1 MAENIHVAIRIRPM
15 SENEEITST
24 CAICVPTS
32 QPTVVV
38 QASDGQ
44 IKSFT
49 YDHCFSSLEPS
60 NDTGTQDAVYTEF
73 GADLVKNVLEGY
85 NCCLFAYGQTGAGK
99 SHTMMGYGDQP
110 GVIPRSVEDLFGQ
123 KGQLRGDELRVWCSF
138 VEIYNEQIRD
148 LLEPSGLRQETQSS
162 LRIMDHPALGV
173 IIPGLVE
180 AACQTVLEVKKL
192 IKFGLKKRVT
202 SATIMNNTSSRSH
215 AVFIIKVQRVAG
227 EGRVDSTNARMNLV
241 DLAGSER
248 HKAAFIHGATF
259 KEGCAINQSLSA
271 LALVIKELGEQQAR
285 SQIRQRTRS
294 FSGALPMTATQ
305 TPMEGK
311 EVVPFRSSKLT
322 FLLRDSLAGNSRSRM
337 VAAVSPAACNVDETI
352 STLRFASSVKK
363 VKTSASVNVDQRM
376 GVVQHLQ
383 AEVRRLKALL
393 AARGVEVDA
402 LGAGSV
408 QQEIADREHVL
419 KTLRQSYTV
428 QLEEAQLL
436 ASARQEA
443 LDQQG
448 LSSEDVDEVF
458 GLEKNTPHLLNMSD
472 DPVLSGCL
480 VYFLPKGQLTKLGS
494 HPENQIVI
502 KGLGIS
508 DFVCHFRNPDQR
520 QVVISVPRE
529 DVSERSRVLVNGQLL
544 KPDEVRR
551 LKHFDRLLFGRAWM
565 MRLVVPLEQQDL
577 AANKS
582 LSNHSDTDSS
592 EDVDVKVIK
601 KRSMLK
607 HDTMKL
613 ILNDESE
620 AWSELRLYL
629 GDLWE
634 RLGEE
639 RGNEFFYYLSKAAY
653 LVDEANDITTEMRS
667 EDRLKFEV
675 ELVWDIHRHVS
686 DIIIIIR
693 ITQWSADGQ
702 DASVLSYWTVDSFKQ
717 RLEMMRDCYD
727 TFCSKGRW
735 TGKGDPLEDPWMDPS
750 TVELIVQ
757 MHKSVEEQLRI
768 EELRQSLLSSKLENG
783 NKTGAGDRSQALSAA
798 HSRQSSKRLQGVSTV
813 SSRQSSKLFSNTPS
827 VVNSGRSSL
836 TGKEVRAIGR
846 LGLESEPASRT
857 SSKHSVSVGGPTKTL
872 TPRKDSR
879 PASPPPTLPPAPLLA
894 APHSAPATLREAT
907 AGSRAEESKD
917 AEIQALR
924 QQLKEKEDVECT
936 YKDRIQGMVR
946 QLQELQKRH
955 GPLRDLLGGV
965 QSEGSAP
972 TTRRLNTFPG
982 GGFHSSG
989 SEGRSGVFSVGGGL
1003 VPLLREVREPLAR
1016 PRSPSGPAGTST
1028 APLSPPHPMR
1038 TASVASNGYSTMP
1051 LPSPRSPNSW
1061 VHYTPRA
1068 LQTLV

>member
-1 MAENIHVAIRIRPM
+1 MAMESIHVAIRIRPM
-15 SENEEITST
+15 SESEEATSS
-24 CAICVPTS
+24 CSVCVPTS
-32 QPTVVV
+32 QPTIVV

-49 YDHCFSSLEPS
+49 YDYCFSSLEPS
-60 NDTGTQDAVYTEF
+60 NDTGTQEKVYTDL
-73 GADLVKNVLEGY
+73 GADMVNNVLEGY

-110 GVIPRSVEDLFGQ
+110 GVIPRSVEDLFSQ
-123 KGQLRGDELRVWCSF
+123 KSHLQGDELRVWASF
-138 VEIYNEQIRD
+138 VEIYNEQLRD

-180 AACQTVLEVKKL
+180 AACQSVMEVKKL
-192 IKFGLKKRVT
+192 IRFGLKKRVT

-215 AVFIIKVQRVAG
+215 AVFILKVQRLAG
-227 EGRVDSTNARMNLV
+227 GCERSDSTNARMNLV

-248 HKAAFIHGATF
+248 HKAAFVHGATF

-285 SQIRQRTRS
+285 SHIRQRTRS
-294 FSGALPMTATQ
+294 FSGVLPG
-305 TPMEGK
+305 TPAPPNMKPK

-408 QQEIADREHVL
+408 QEEIADRERVL
-419 KTLRQSYTV
+419 KTLRQSYTN

-443 LDQQG
+443 LNQQG

-508 DFVCHFRNPDQR
+508 DFVCHFQNPDQR
-520 QVVISVPRE
+520 QVVISVPANE
-529 DVSERSRVLVNGQLL
+529 VSERARVLVNGQLL
-544 KPDEVRR
+544 KPDEQRR
-551 LKHFDRLLFGRAWM
+551 LTHFDRLLFGRAWM

-582 LSNHSDTDSS
+582 LSNSDSDTS
-592 EDVDVKVIK
+592 EAAVSPVLK

-607 HDTMKL
+607 RDTMKL

-639 RGNEFFYYLSKAAY
+639 RGNQFFYYVSKAAY
-653 LVDEANDITTEMRS
+653 LVDEANDITKELRP

-686 DIIIIIR
+686 DIIIIR
-693 ITQWSADGQ
+693 ITQWSADGSE
-702 DASVLSYWTVDSFKQ
+702 ASVLSYWTVDSFKQ

-735 TGKGDPLEDPWMDPS
+735 NGKGDPLEDPWLDPS
-750 TVELIVQ
+750 TVELTLQ
-757 MHKSVEEQLRI
+757 MHSTAEEQLRI
-768 EELRQSLLSSKLENG
+768 EELRQSLLTS
-783 NKTGAGDRSQALSAA
+783 DLSASRQGDGRSGHA
-798 HSRQSSKRLQGVSTV
+798 SAAQSRQSSKRLAAGAPSVS
-813 SSRQSSKLFSNTPS
+813 SSRQSSKLMSANAS
-827 VVNSGRSSL
+827 KLNSGRSSL
-836 TGKEVRAIGR
+836 TGKDRGAVGR
-846 LGLESEPASRT
+846 MGDSEPPSRG
-857 SSKHSVSVGGPTKTL
+857 SSKHSAIGPKL
-872 TPRKDSR
+872 SPRKAD
-879 PASPPPTLPPAPLLA
+879 
-894 APHSAPATLREAT
+894 
-907 AGSRAEESKD
+907 D
-917 AEIQALR
+917 EIQLLR
-924 QQLKEKEDVECT
+924 QQLKEKEDVESA
-936 YKDRIQGMVR
+936 YKDRISALMR
-946 QLQELQKRH
+946 ELQELQRRH
-955 GPLRDLLGGV
+955 GNLRDLIIGGV
-965 QSEGSAP
+965 STDGSLTA
-972 TTRRLNTFPG
+972 RRLMTFPG
-982 GGFHSSG
+982 GGVSSTG
-989 SEGRSGVFSVGGGL
+989 SGGGT
-1003 VPLLREVREPLAR
+1003 PGATLLRAVREPLVRNAMSAPR
-1016 PRSPSGPAGTST
+1016 SAPRSPGGTST
-1028 APLSPPHPMR
+1028 APLSPR
-1038 TASVASNGYSTMP
+1038 VAPERAPVLVSPSSGYRTMP
-1051 LPSPRSPNSW
+1051 LPQSPKSW
-1061 VHYTPRA
+1061 LQYTPRA
-1068 LQTLV
+1068 MQTFV

>member
-1 MAENIHVAIRIRPM
+1 MSESIHVAIRIRPM
-15 SENEEITST
+15 SESEEADSS
-24 CAICVPTS
+24 CAVCVPTS

-49 YDHCFSSLEPS
+49 YDYCFTSLEPT
-60 NDTGTQDAVYTEF
+60 NDTGTQEKVY
-73 GADLVKNVLEGY
+73 ADLGSDLVNNVLEGY

-110 GVIPRSVEDLFGQ
+110 GVIPRSVEDLFHQ
-123 KGQLRGDELRVWCSF
+123 KVHISSTDELRVWCSF

-148 LLEPSGLRQETQSS
+148 LLEPSGLRQEAQSS

-180 AACQTVLEVKKL
+180 AACQSVLEVKKL
-192 IKFGLKKRVT
+192 IRFGLKKRVT

-215 AVFIIKVQRVAG
+215 AVFILKVQRLSGGG
-227 EGRVDSTNARMNLV
+227 ERSESTNARMNLV

-248 HKAAFIHGATF
+248 HKAAFVHGTTF

-271 LALVIKELGEQQAR
+271 LALVIKELGEQQVR
-285 SQIRQRTRS
+285 SNIRQRTRS
-294 FSGALPMTATQ
+294 FSGCIPS
-305 TPMEGK
+305 TPTERIESK

-322 FLLRDSLAGNSRSRM
+322 FLLRDSLAGNSKSRM

-408 QQEIADREHVL
+408 QEEIADRERVL

-443 LDQQG
+443 LNQQG

-480 VYFLPKGQLTKLGS
+480 VYFLPKGQTTKLGS

-502 KGLGIS
+502 SGLGIA

-520 QVVISVPRE
+520 QVVISVPAHE
-529 DVSERSRVLVNGQLL
+529 VSERARVLVNGQLL
-544 KPDEVRR
+544 KPDEERR

-565 MRLVVPLEQQDL
+565 MRLVVPLDQQDL

-582 LSNHSDTDSS
+582 LSNHSDDSDGS
-592 EDVDVKVIK
+592 EDAAPPVLKQ
-601 KRSMLK
+601 RSMLK

-639 RGNEFFYYLSKAAY
+639 RGNQFFYYLRKAAN
-653 LVDEANDITTEMRS
+653 LVDEANDITKEVRS

-686 DIIIIIR
+686 DIIIIR
-693 ITQWSADGQ
+693 ITQWNEAGEE
-702 DASVLSYWTVDSFKQ
+702 ASVLSYWTVDSFKQ

-735 TGKGDPLEDPWMDPS
+735 NGKGDPLEDPWLDPS
-750 TVELIVQ
+750 TVELTLQ
-757 MHKSVEEQLRI
+757 MHSTAEEQLRL
-768 EELRQSLLSSKLENG
+768 EELRQNLLTSNVG
-783 NKTGAGDRSQALSAA
+783 
-798 HSRQSSKRLQGVSTV
+798 HSRQTTGDGMRSGNASASQSRQNSKRLAQSAGGQSIN
-813 SSRQSSKLFSNTPS
+813 SSRQSSKLLSNTVS
-827 VVNSGRSSL
+827 RLNSGRSSL
-836 TGKEVRAIGR
+836 TGKDR
-846 LGLESEPASRT
+846 LGRGNTGESQPPSRG
-857 SSKHSVSVGGPTKTL
+857 SSKQTTGAAAPQKLS
-872 TPRKDSR
+872 PRKVVD
-879 PASPPPTLPPAPLLA
+879 
-894 APHSAPATLREAT
+894 
-907 AGSRAEESKD
+907 D
-917 AEIQALR
+917 EIQLLR
-924 QQLKEKEDVECT
+924 QQLKEKEDVESA
-936 YKDRIQGMVR
+936 YKERINALIR
-946 QLQELQKRH
+946 ELQELQKRH
-955 GPLRDLLGGV
+955 GPLRDLIGGV
-965 QSEGSAP
+965 STDGSLLP
-972 TTRRLNTFPG
+972 GQQTRRLTTFPTAG
-982 GGFHSSG
+982 CISTSSSG
-989 SEGRSGVFSVGGGL
+989 VQGAIRS
-1003 VPLLREVREPLAR
+1003 VREPLVR
-1016 PRSPSGPAGTST
+1016 PTPPTGTST
-1028 APLSPPHPMR
+1028 APLSPPVPMR
-1038 TASVASNGYSTMP
+1038 PVLVSPSASYHTMP
-1051 LPSPRSPNSW
+1051 LPQSPKSW
-1061 VHYTPRA
+1061 MRYTPRQVQA
-1068 LQTLV
+1068 FV

>member
-1 MAENIHVAIRIRPM
+1 MFWRP
-15 SENEEITST
+15 
-24 CAICVPTS
+24 
-32 QPTVVV
+32 
-38 QASDGQ
+38 
-44 IKSFT
+44 
-49 YDHCFSSLEPS
+49 
-60 NDTGTQDAVYTEF
+60 
-73 GADLVKNVLEGY
+73 
-85 NCCLFAYGQTGAGK
+85 
-99 SHTMMGYGDQP
+99 
-110 GVIPRSVEDLFGQ
+110 
-123 KGQLRGDELRVWCSF
+123 
-138 VEIYNEQIRD
+138 
-148 LLEPSGLRQETQSS
+148 
-162 LRIMDHPALGV
+162 
-173 IIPGLVE
+173 
-180 AACQTVLEVKKL
+180 
-192 IKFGLKKRVT
+192 
-202 SATIMNNTSSRSH
+202 
-215 AVFIIKVQRVAG
+215 
-227 EGRVDSTNARMNLV
+227 
-241 DLAGSER
+241 
-248 HKAAFIHGATF
+248 
-259 KEGCAINQSLSA
+259 
-271 LALVIKELGEQQAR
+271 
-285 SQIRQRTRS
+285 RT
-294 FSGALPMTATQ
+294 SGANGA
-305 TPMEGK
+305 
-311 EVVPFRSSKLT
+311 
-322 FLLRDSLAGNSRSRM
+322 N
-337 VAAVSPAACNVDETI
+337 VAE
-352 STLRFASSVKK
+352 

-393 AARGVEVDA
+393 AARGVEA
-402 LGAGSV
+402 RLIPTA
-408 QQEIADREHVL
+408 R

-520 QVVISVPRE
+520 QARQA
-529 DVSERSRVLVNGQLL
+529 SEGVLVNGQLL

-565 MRLVVPLEQQDL
+565 MRLVVPLEQQEPLRLFQHRKPKPKPKRFSGIGTHRNVERPLFTSRARDFNRYRVG
-577 AANKS
+577 ASFKR
-582 LSNHSDTDSS
+582 
-592 EDVDVKVIK
+592 DVDVKVIK

-620 AWSELRLYL
+620 AWSELAQHAT
-629 GDLWE
+629 D
-634 RLGEE
+634 
-639 RGNEFFYYLSKAAY
+639 
-653 LVDEANDITTEMRS
+653 
-667 EDRLKFEV
+667 V

-768 EELRQSLLSSKLENG
+768 EEISPPELRQSLLSSKLENG

-813 SSRQSSKLFSNTPS
+813 SSCQSSKLFSNTPS
-827 VVNSGRSSL
+827 VVNSGLGPRN
-836 TGKEVRAIGR
+836 GR
-846 LGLESEPASRT
+846 GVHRLESEPASRT

-924 QQLKEKEDVECT
+924 QQLKE
-936 YKDRIQGMVR
+936 RAGM
-946 QLQELQKRH
+946 KH
-955 GPLRDLLGGV
+955 LLGGV

-1003 VPLLREVREPLAR
+1003 VPLLREPAASHAHGVGRLQWLLHDATAVAAVAKLVGALHAT
-1016 PRSPSGPAGTST
+1016 SPADIG
-1028 APLSPPHPMR
+1028 LR
-1038 TASVASNGYSTMP
+1038 TARMS
-1051 LPSPRSPNSW
+1051 
-1061 VHYTPRA
+1061 
-1068 LQTLV
+1068 